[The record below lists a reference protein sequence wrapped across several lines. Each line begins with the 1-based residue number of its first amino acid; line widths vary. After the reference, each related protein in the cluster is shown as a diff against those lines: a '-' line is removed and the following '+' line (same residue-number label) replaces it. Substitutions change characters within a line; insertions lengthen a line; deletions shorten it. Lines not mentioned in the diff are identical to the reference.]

1 MMSVRN
7 FALFGTDWLGSTL
20 IDAFHFKF
28 NALVAANA
36 ATTLITVPLVL
47 LLPRILVRKKD
58 AELYEEAAA
67 PSESFQD

>member
-1 MMSVRN
+1 MESEQ
-7 FALFGTDWLGSTL
+7 
-20 IDAFHFKF
+20 KP
-28 NALVAANA
+28 VAKPVPA
-36 ATTLITVPLVL
+36 ATVL